1 MTIQRYLNGD
11 RITDRE
17 LEALEIVTPEMIR
30 AVRSVRERR
39 RSGLAPAPFG
49 GCENGAAMDP
59 TAPGS
64 ADG

>member
-39 RSGLAPAPFG
+39 RAGLAPAPAG
-49 GCENGAAMDP
+49 GGENVAAGDP
-59 TAPGS
+59 AAPGT